1 MIYPSTRTL
10 GNHIGSNSSTI
21 VNCIDNNS
29 LFRGEW
35 YFTRIPFNKGD
46 TPLISEY
53 SSMEAEK
60 IVREIKDNSHIRKAV
75 FIFNLN
81 KQYIR
86 RFDGLVLASKEL
98 NVSRETI
105 NKHAK
110 SKIPDKNFLFSYEQI
125 L

>member
-1 MIYPSTRTL
+1 MIYPSTRIL

-29 LFRGEW
+29 FFRGEW
-35 YFTRIPFNKGD
+35 YFTRILFNKGD

-53 SSMEAEK
+53 SSMEGKK
-60 IVREIKDNSHIRKAV
+60 IVREIKSNSHIRKAV
-75 FIFNLN
+75 FLFNLN

-98 NVSRETI
+98 NVSRGTI
-105 NKHAK
+105 KKHAK
-110 SKIPDKNFLFSYEQI
+110 SKIPYKNFIFSYEQI